1 MSYGDQERERD
12 TAVTA
17 CLPPTQFLNTVTS
30 SPAYELK
37 EGAQLRRHVGKPFKI
52 GYADETFFTSKVV
65 FVVGENTHI
74 VN

>member
-1 MSYGDQERERD
+1 MK
-12 TAVTA
+12 
-17 CLPPTQFLNTVTS
+17 
-30 SPAYELK
+30 LK